1 MKKITL
7 VVPDSLVGPLVS
19 LVADQ
24 AAFLLVETQEEKV
37 AAGIDNT
44 AKDIKPP
51 HRNHPRPIG
60 RVSTKKLLMDLLN
73 QGPATME
80 QIQKTLIN
88 GGYASNTC
96 YGAVQRMQSNGMVEL
111 VGNKFRFKEVL

>member
-24 AAFLLVETQEEKV
+24 AAFLLVEAQEEKV

-51 HRNHPRPIG
+51 RRNHPRPIG
-60 RVSTKKLLMDLLN
+60 RVSPEKLLMGLLN
-73 QGPATME
+73 RAPATME
-80 QIQKTLIN
+80 QIQRTLIN

-96 YGAVQRMQSNGMVEL
+96 YGAVQRMQSQGMVEL
-111 VGNKFRFKEVL
+111 VGNQFRLKV

>member
-24 AAFLLVETQEEKV
+24 AAFLLVEAQEKKV

-51 HRNHPRPIG
+51 RPTHPRPIG
-60 RVSTKKLLMDLLN
+60 RVSSEKLLTDLLN
-73 QGPATME
+73 RAPATME

-96 YGAVQRMQSNGMVEL
+96 YGAVQRMQSKGMVEL
-111 VGNKFRFKEVL
+111 VGNKFRFKD

>member
-24 AAFLLVETQEEKV
+24 AAFLLVEAQEEKV

-44 AKDIKPP
+44 AKDIEPS
-51 HRNHPRPIG
+51 HRSHPRPIG
-60 RVSTKKLLMDLLN
+60 RVSSEKLLMDLLTRA
-73 QGPATME
+73 PATME

-88 GGYASNTC
+88 GGYATNTC
-96 YGAVQRMQSNGMVEL
+96 YGVIQRMQSQGMVEL
-111 VGNKFRFKEVL
+111 VGNKFRFIV

>member
-19 LVADQ
+19 IVADQ
-24 AAFLLVETQEEKV
+24 AAFLLVEAQEEKV

-51 HRNHPRPIG
+51 RRNHPRPIG
-60 RVSTKKLLMDLLN
+60 RVSSEKLLMDLLN
-73 QGPATME
+73 RAPATME

-96 YGAVQRMQSNGMVEL
+96 YGTVQRMQLRGMVEL
-111 VGNKFRFKEVL
+111 VGNQFRFKV

>member
-24 AAFLLVETQEEKV
+24 AAFLIVETQEEKV
-37 AAGIDNT
+37 AAGFDNT

-51 HRNHPRPIG
+51 RRNHPRPMG
-60 RVSTKKLLMDLLN
+60 RITPEKLLMGLLD
-73 QGPATME
+73 QAPATME

-88 GGYASNTC
+88 NGYASNTC
-96 YGAVQRMQSNGMVEL
+96 YGVVKRMQSQGMIEL
-111 VGNKFRFKEVL
+111 AGNQFRFKV